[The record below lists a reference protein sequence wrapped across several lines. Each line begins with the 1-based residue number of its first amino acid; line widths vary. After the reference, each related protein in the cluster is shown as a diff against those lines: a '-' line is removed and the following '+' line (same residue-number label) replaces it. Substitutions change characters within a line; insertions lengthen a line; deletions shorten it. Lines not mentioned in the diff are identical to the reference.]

1 MAIFNETKKG
11 YENDLHTEGHKT
23 KSVFK
28 PVVKSEKSD
37 QKRKY
42 LV

>member
-1 MAIFNETKKG
+1 MAIFKETKRD
-11 YENDLHTEGHKT
+11 YESDLYKEGHKT